1 MAAETAQN
9 RNETTAT
16 PPGSEAVL
24 LILVTASFS
33 HLLNDTIQSL
43 IPAIYPVLKDS
54 FQLSFAQIGL
64 ITLTFQVTASLLQ
77 PLVGLYTDH
86 RPQPFSLAIG
96 MAFSLVGLV
105 LLAFANS
112 YPTILAAAAS
122 VGLGSSIFHPEAS
135 RLALTCLRWPIW
147 FRSITFPS
155 RRQCRPIF
163 WTSTGGASHWRAGQE
178 QCHLV
183 HTGRT
188 GRNRCTVQ
196 RGPLVP
202 AVSSTSSQAHQAPGQ
217 PYRSSSGANS
227 LGSLYPH

>member
-1 MAAETAQN
+1 MATETAQN
-9 RNETTAT
+9 LNESTAT
-16 PPGSEAVL
+16 PAGSEAVL

-86 RPQPFSLAIG
+86 RPQPFSLAVG

-112 YPTILAAAAS
+112 YSMILVAAAS

-135 RLALTCLRWPIW
+135 PGSTRLRRPIW
-147 FRSITFPS
+147 FRPITFPS

-163 WTSTGGASHWRAGQE
+163 WPSTGGAS
-178 QCHLV
+178 
-183 HTGRT
+183 
-188 GRNRCTVQ
+188 
-196 RGPLVP
+196 
-202 AVSSTSSQAHQAPGQ
+202 
-217 PYRSSSGANS
+217 
-227 LGSLYPH
+227 PHIS